1 MAVVTVP
8 REGNHRNR
16 SQGREERET
25 FQFILFYAFF
35 FFLKPC
41 MFMTGRKEGRKKE
54 KEGRGR

>member
-1 MAVVTVP
+1 MAVVSVP

-35 FFLKPC
+35 FFLKKT
-41 MFMTGRKEGRKKE
+41 MHVYEREKGREEGR
-54 KEGRGR
+54 EGV